1 LTKKGLS
8 AWIFSSLTIIAAIHL
23 TDAISAVVLG
33 NPINL
38 LKFYPFINEKLAAIS
53 PQVYLWATAAATFI
67 LWGITCVI
75 VFESP
80 VEAFLNQILS
90 EAKTQ
95 TDVEGQLLENKSEV
109 LDAMYETVES
119 SSETLAQVKDM
130 VCNVRIEAKE
140 IEPLRETLEKIK
152 TEIVNLRKEIRKID
166 EKPAARDV
174 CPACGRAMLPEFN
187 LCPYCGEAIKQR
199 ETPII
204 NLKDYR

>member
-1 LTKKGLS
+1 MPKKGLT

-38 LKFYPFINEKLAAIS
+38 LRFYPFINEKLAAIS
-53 PQVYLWATAAATFI
+53 PQLYLWTTAAATFI

-75 VFESP
+75 MFESP

-109 LDAMYETVES
+109 LDAMFETVES
-119 SSETLAQVKDM
+119 SSETLAQVKDL
-130 VCNVRIEAKE
+130 VGNVRIEAKE
-140 IEPLRETLEKIK
+140 IQPLKETLEKIK
-152 TEIVNLRKEIRKID
+152 TEISNLRKEIRKID
-166 EKPAARDV
+166 EKPTV
-174 CPACGRAMLPEFN
+174 QSICPACGKPLMPEFN
-187 LCPYCGEAIKQR
+187 LCPYCGETIKQ
-199 ETPII
+199 TKAPII